1 MNLKKHAPHSVELHR
16 TAVQCVSGN
25 HATSV
30 VLLQPKQRSTILDGS
45 TTWVV
50 LAVVALGGFCAFPKL
65 VSM

>member
-16 TAVQCVSGN
+16 TAAQCVGSN

-45 TTWVV
+45 NTWVV
-50 LAVVALGGFCAFPKL
+50 LAVVELGGFYAFPKL